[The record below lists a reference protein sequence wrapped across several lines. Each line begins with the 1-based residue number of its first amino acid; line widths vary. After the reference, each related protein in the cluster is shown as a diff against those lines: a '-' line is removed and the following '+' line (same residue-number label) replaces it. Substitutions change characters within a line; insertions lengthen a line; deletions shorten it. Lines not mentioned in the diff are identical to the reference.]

1 MRTLISGGGTRGP
14 RWANG
19 DWAGVELTM
28 YAWNWREEECK
39 HGSGLGGG
47 GCAAPLLQRKGTDL
61 SYTEAAALLNGQRCE
76 GPGSMQP
83 CLHPIYLL
91 E

>member
-1 MRTLISGGGTRGP
+1 MRTLISGGGTPGS
-14 RWANG
+14 RWANE
-19 DWAGVELTM
+19 DWAGVKLTM

-39 HGSGLGGG
+39 HGSGRGGG

-61 SYTEAAALLNGQRCE
+61 SYIEAAALLNRQSSE
-76 GPGSMQP
+76 GPQSMQQ
-83 CLHPIYLL
+83 CVRRIYLL